1 MRVRK
6 PRSSPAP
13 PHRRVHDSPQTTLG
27 RSKAPPPQTF
37 LTYPRRGGALLLPF
51 SLSKKP
57 RRVCAR
63 RRKESLNHFLRRHV
77 RRRKYFSA
85 RKRASVSECAAASR
99 SPFNREPNAVGL
111 VLELVKNTFLTSSGE
126 GLCSSP
132 LTSYKVLEI
141 SCVSPLQSSVF
152 ADTIE
157 IPSPERNDFMQPN
170 EQSKPKKNTA
180 RPL

>member
-1 MRVRK
+1 MRARK

-13 PHRRVHDSPQTTLG
+13 PHRRAPDSPQTTLG

-99 SPFNREPNAVGL
+99 YPPLKQTPQRSGVCLNQQKRNDVTPFRFCRPIRSRERERLRAG
-111 VLELVKNTFLTSSGE
+111 G
-126 GLCSSP
+126 
-132 LTSYKVLEI
+132 
-141 SCVSPLQSSVF
+141 
-152 ADTIE
+152 
-157 IPSPERNDFMQPN
+157 SPERGEMRGKEIIGGIHLSCFVRLSVYYRKSP
-170 EQSKPKKNTA
+170 EVS
-180 RPL
+180 